1 MALATLFPLSVYM
14 MLALASCILMYSE
27 ATTFPA
33 FLTIPLALLAY
44 TVGIIAEQ
52 RSRRVSRL
60 VVGFLSAGVVFDVVA
75 TGFMIAGSSTG
86 PFTLHGLL
94 GFSALAAMIVETS
107 LAWRHRVKAGD
118 APVPTALHTYSRIA
132 YSWWVVAYVTGAILV
147 RSASA

>member
-1 MALATLFPLSVYM
+1 MS
-14 MLALASCILMYSE
+14 S
-27 ATTFPA
+27 
-33 FLTIPLALLAY
+33 TIISGVIIVNLALLAY

-52 RSRRVSRL
+52 RTRRVSRL
-60 VVGFLSAGVVFDVVA
+60 VVGFLSVGVVCDVVA

-118 APVPTALHTYSRIA
+118 ASVPTALHTYSRIA